1 MTDTQLVSSLAISAY
16 LMVLTTW
23 DFRSLQNPWWL
34 TTPLIAGLLLWR
46 VGRGPWWV
54 FLTWG
59 GLTMPYLAHFYG
71 AADYR
76 LLLVLFGLFP
86 TLEFAITM
94 GIGMF
99 GLACGFLLWQPWGPT
114 RPAPH
119 VPTRDELT
127 ARGRPG
133 IFVFSLP
140 ALVYVWIVAPFVGPQ
155 SGLLV

>member
-1 MTDTQLVSSLAISAY
+1 
-16 LMVLTTW
+16 MVLTTW

-46 VGRGPWWV
+46 GPWWV
-54 FLTWG
+54 FLMWG
-59 GLTMPYLAHFYG
+59 GLTLPYVIHLYG

-86 TLEFAITM
+86 TLEFVITM

-99 GLACGFLLWQPWGPT
+99 GLACGILLWQPWGPA

-119 VPTRDELT
+119 VPTRNQLT

-140 ALVYVWIVAPFVGPQ
+140 TLVYVWIVAPFVVSQ
-155 SGLLV
+155 SAL

>member
-1 MTDTQLVSSLAISAY
+1 MNDMQLVSSVAISAY

-34 TTPLIAGLLLWR
+34 ATPLIAGLLLWR
-46 VGRGPWWV
+46 VWR
-54 FLTWG
+54 
-59 GLTMPYLAHFYG
+59 GLTLPYVAHLFG

-99 GLACGFLLWQPWGPT
+99 GLACGVLLWQPWGPT
-114 RPAPH
+114 RPAPD
-119 VPTRDELT
+119 VPTRSELT

-140 ALVYVWIVAPFVGPQ
+140 ALVYVWIVVPFVATQ
-155 SGLLV
+155 SALLA